1 MTRGRKKDLTIP
13 PSRALAQQRDYRAR
27 KAQYVEQLEKRCQA
41 TENENVRLKKELDL
55 ARAGVPSMFSPQAAE
70 LSAELLKQL
79 NAAASTLSQFQR
91 HAYPAHESYPS
102 PPTPL
107 LHPASF
113 PSPPPSASAAAGHTH
128 EGRARSQSQRSPIQQ
143 PSPDFSEHVNL
154 TANAFR
160 GSPSPEPSL
169 GSECCGGLI
178 DCTDLVEDEYDEL
191 QDDDQDED
199 EDPATSYTRTSSTR
213 ANSDKMDVVRPES

>member
-41 TENENVRLKKELDL
+41 TEIENLRLKKELEL

-79 NAAASTLSQFQR
+79 NAAASTLTQQ
-91 HAYPAHESYPS
+91 HAYPHLAYTTS
-102 PPTPL
+102 TPL

-113 PSPPPSASAAAGHTH
+113 PSPAPSTSTIAGHAS
-128 EGRARSQSQRSPIQQ
+128 GGRSQSHRPPTQQ
-143 PSPDFSEHVNL
+143 PSPDGSEHVNL

-160 GSPSPEPSL
+160 GSPSPSL

-178 DCTDLVEDEYDEL
+178 DCTDIVEEEYDEL
-191 QDDDQDED
+191 QDDDQDQAS
-199 EDPATSYTRTSSTR
+199 ATSYTRTSSVRSPTT
-213 ANSDKMDVVRPES
+213 KMDVRPE